1 MKQVLL
7 IAIFAFAALSLN
19 AQSFKDT
26 FDSNTLGWTER
37 SGSDGD
43 AVIKDGVMHL
53 QGKKNEGYF
62 SNASYIITTAYTSFD
77 PQKNFEIKCKAAVKK
92 INEKNPVGI
101 IINYLDD
108 YNYMLF
114 AVDEKSAYFFEF
126 SDNKLVS
133 FKVNDMNLK
142 GKRNEELAFQIKSTY
157 NKVEFIV
164 NNITAIELRYREI
177 ISNGIGFAVN
187 GAQTADFDDL
197 EIIQ

>member
-1 MKQVLL
+1 MKQVLF
-7 IAIFAFAALSLN
+7 IALFALVALSAN

-37 SGSDGD
+37 SGSDGE

-53 QGKKNEGYF
+53 QGKKDGGIF
-62 SNASYIITTAYTSFD
+62 SNTSNIKSTAYTSFD
-77 PQKNFEIKCKAAVKK
+77 PQKNFEIKCKAIVKK

-108 YNYMLF
+108 YNYMSF

-126 SDNKLVS
+126 SEGQIVS
-133 FKVNDMNLK
+133 YRVNDMSLK
-142 GKRNEELAFQIKSTY
+142 GKRNEELTFQIRNTY

-177 ISNGIGFAVN
+177 ISNGIGFTVV

>member
-1 MKQVLL
+1 MKQVLF
-7 IAIFAFAALSLN
+7 IALFALVALSAN

-53 QGKKNEGYF
+53 QGKKNEGIF
-62 SNASYIITTAYTSFD
+62 SNASNIVTTAYTSFD
-77 PQKNFEIKCKAAVKK
+77 PQKNFEIKCKATVKK

-114 AVDEKSAYFFEF
+114 AVDEKSAYFFEY
-126 SDNKLVS
+126 SENRLVS
-133 FKVNDMNLK
+133 FRVNDMNIK
-142 GKRNEELAFQIKSTY
+142 GKRNEELTFQIRSTY

-177 ISNGIGFAVN
+177 ISNGIGFAVS